1 MAEQTAAALQA
12 LIQQVTAL
20 TEKVDAQD
28 KKYSDVYKMNA
39 DLLTKLKGPKG
50 TPDPDPQTPT
60 AADFAALLKK
70 LETPKIEAPFR
81 KEGDPVQITRTEA
94 LDPVKYT
101 QAQNLAKEQN
111 VQLEIVDDREGAGD
125 PIPQHAKKDVDTSAI
140 DMLEDTA
147 QKVRYVRHDIAM
159 GGQGFVQNSMAAERD
174 GFTLR
179 TFKDATDLPQH
190 MAQKLDLMARA
201 AEAQNAQADE

>member
-1 MAEQTAAALQA
+1 MTDQTAAALQV

-28 KKYSDVYKMNA
+28 KKYDDVYEMNA
-39 DLLTKLKGPKG
+39 DLLTKLKGPK
-50 TPDPDPQTPT
+50 DPDAPKTPT
-60 AADFAALLKK
+60 AADYAALLKK
-70 LETPKIEAPFR
+70 LETPKIEAPYR

-94 LDPVKYT
+94 LDPFKYT

-111 VQLEIVDDREGAGD
+111 VQLEIVDDREGAGE

-174 GFTLR
+174 GYTLR

-201 AEAQNAQADE
+201 AEAQNAQADK